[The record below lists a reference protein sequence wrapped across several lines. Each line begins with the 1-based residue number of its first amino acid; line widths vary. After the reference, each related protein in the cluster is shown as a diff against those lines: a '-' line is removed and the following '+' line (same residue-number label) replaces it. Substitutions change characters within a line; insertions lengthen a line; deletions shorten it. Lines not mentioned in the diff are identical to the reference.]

1 MGVGRE
7 EVDSYPF
14 FILISEGW
22 GNYLESNV
30 VKENH
35 IGSADNEI
43 QTDRQTHIWISCYFY
58 IKIDSLSPGSAYL
71 SEYVLHNKKK
81 SRNIKIGQIKINIIF
96 LRSFIIF

>member
-1 MGVGRE
+1 MRVGRE
-7 EVDSYPF
+7 EVDSCPF

-43 QTDRQTHIWISCYFY
+43 QTVRQSHPVT
-58 IKIDSLSPGSAYL
+58 
-71 SEYVLHNKKK
+71 
-81 SRNIKIGQIKINIIF
+81 
-96 LRSFIIF
+96 FI